1 MQGQISGKLQDMK
14 KSIMGLSSIDKK
26 AESYVENL
34 LEFRK
39 KHYWEHESET
49 SVKVKEFLTKMK
61 RVQSEHKRSVKKEN
75 LKQEVK
81 MQKSIEQEKKK
92 DE

>member
-14 KSIMGLSSIDKK
+14 KSIMSLSSVDKK

-39 KHYWEHESET
+39 KHYWEHES
-49 SVKVKEFLTKMK
+49 
-61 RVQSEHKRSVKKEN
+61 
-75 LKQEVK
+75 
-81 MQKSIEQEKKK
+81 
-92 DE
+92 